1 MRRDEYDIVAAFRR
15 IEEELI
21 QSMIRNMDRHRAE
34 ETEEGFEWSM
44 WQTEQLKALEK
55 YKRNN
60 QKKYKKQF
68 ASMNREIESLI
79 REARARGNMDQEIE
93 ILQAIQNGFQ
103 RATKISRGAAAEFF
117 KLNDRKM
124 DALIEA
130 TIHDMEKAETAIL
143 RKADDDYRKAI
154 FHAQVYANAGAGTYE
169 KAVDMATKDMLSRG
183 LNCVVYANGACHTL
197 SDYADMA
204 IRTASKRAYLQGEGE
219 KRQEWGISMVIVNKR
234 GNPCPK
240 CLPFCGFHISI

>member
-103 RATKISRGAAAEFF
+103 RATKISRG
-117 KLNDRKM
+117 
-124 DALIEA
+124 
-130 TIHDMEKAETAIL
+130 
-143 RKADDDYRKAI
+143 
-154 FHAQVYANAGAGTYE
+154 
-169 KAVDMATKDMLSRG
+169 
-183 LNCVVYANGACHTL
+183 
-197 SDYADMA
+197 
-204 IRTASKRAYLQGEGE
+204 
-219 KRQEWGISMVIVNKR
+219 RQRNFSSSMTGR
-234 GNPCPK
+234 WM
-240 CLPFCGFHISI
+240 H

>member
-1 MRRDEYDIVAAFRR
+1 
-15 IEEELI
+15 
-21 QSMIRNMDRHRAE
+21 MIRNMDRHRAE

-143 RKADDDYRKAI
+143 RKADDD
-154 FHAQVYANAGAGTYE
+154 
-169 KAVDMATKDMLSRG
+169 
-183 LNCVVYANGACHTL
+183 
-197 SDYADMA
+197 
-204 IRTASKRAYLQGEGE
+204 
-219 KRQEWGISMVIVNKR
+219 
-234 GNPCPK
+234 
-240 CLPFCGFHISI
+240 